1 MLLNLNLM
9 KIDAHVHFLPPSLRE
24 NLAELVGREPY
35 WGLLLNPPNGQSI
48 QGYAT
53 AERLLADMD
62 AAGLDRVV
70 LVGEYYQRH
79 ESCVARNN
87 QTIDL
92 VQRYPERLMGLAT
105 VQPLAGAQATAE
117 LRRCLANGLCGLG
130 ELNPYAQRFRLASA
144 EFERLVAI
152 CEEEDAAVNLHINE
166 EVGAHYWGKS
176 TTPIREYYELACRH
190 PALKLVLAHWGGG
203 LLFYE
208 VMPRVR
214 AQLANVVYDTAASPL
229 LYPTAEI
236 FATAQTCISP
246 HKILYG
252 SDYPLRLYPRMQKE
266 PDFRP
271 FLAEIGGLGLGEGVA
286 AAVLGGNAARVYGR
300 AGGRGSRGAG
310 GQGSILP
317 LPITGQVPLALLVQ
331 AYPECEP
338 ILAQA
343 GVVVGAGWEP
353 LAQAAAVAGLSPSQ
367 LTGLLAEV
375 AAVVGGD

>member
-1 MLLNLNLM
+1 M

-24 NLAELVGREPY
+24 NLAELAGREPY
-35 WGLLLNPPNGQSI
+35 WGLLLNPPSGQSI

-87 QTIDL
+87 QTIEL

-105 VQPLAGAQATAE
+105 VQPLAGEKATAE

-208 VMPRVR
+208 LMPRVR

-252 SDYPLRLYPRMQKE
+252 SDYPLRLYPRTQKE

-271 FLAEIGGLGLGEGVA
+271 FLAEIGGLGWGEGVE
-286 AAVLGGNAARVYGR
+286 AAVLGGNAARVYGGEGTGEVER
-300 AGGRGSRGAG
+300 GGGAEGQRGHS
-310 GQGSILP
+310 
-317 LPITGQVPLALLVQ
+317 
-331 AYPECEP
+331 
-338 ILAQA
+338 
-343 GVVVGAGWEP
+343 
-353 LAQAAAVAGLSPSQ
+353 
-367 LTGLLAEV
+367 
-375 AAVVGGD
+375 